1 MKVYLLNPPYIPH
14 FGRGMRWQDT
24 GRAGTLYYPVWLSYA
39 AGVLEEEH
47 ELRLVDAP
55 AWSWSREQVIED
67 ITKFQPD
74 LIVLDSSF
82 PSLNNDISVAEA
94 TKQACPGAKV
104 VLVGPPASQF
114 PDRILQSKGVDIVA
128 RWEYDLT
135 LKEIAKSIEGEDN
148 FDNIKGI
155 SYKKDGRIIHNP
167 DREFSSSED
176 LDEIPFVSKV
186 YKEHLNVRDYFL
198 GNSLYPEVQIFTGRG
213 CPFQCTFCSWP
224 QTLMGRKYRVRSIAS
239 VLDEL
244 KWIEENLPQVKEVFF
259 EDDTFTINRERVL
272 AFTEEYKRRE
282 LDIVWACNARVEL
295 DYETMRKMKE
305 ANCRLLI
312 VGYESGSDE
321 ILRKIKKGITIE
333 DIRQF
338 AQDARRADLLVL
350 GDFIIGLPGETKE
363 TVEKTKRL
371 IKEVKPE
378 LLQVSVASP
387 FPGTEF
393 YAWAKSNG
401 YLLTDDPNEYLDKQ
415 GHQKAIISYP
425 ELPSEDIVK
434 AVDEILKNYYLS
446 PSYLPPAM
454 RQVFRKN
461 GRNELA
467 RLWRQALNFVSYI
480 RSR

>member
-1 MKVYLLNPPYIPH
+1 M
-14 FGRGMRWQDT
+14 
-24 GRAGTLYYPVWLSYA
+24 
-39 AGVLEEEH
+39 
-47 ELRLVDAP
+47 RLVDTP
-55 AWSWSREQVIED
+55 AWSWSQKQVIED
-67 ITKFQPD
+67 ITKFQPA

-82 PSLNNDISVAEA
+82 PSLNNDITVAEA
-94 TKQACPGAKV
+94 TEQVCPGAKV
-104 VLVGPPASQF
+104 VFVGPPASQF
-114 PDRILQSKGVDIVA
+114 PDRILRSNGIDIVA
-128 RWEYDLT
+128 RWEYDFT
-135 LKEIAKSIEGEDN
+135 LKEIAEAIEKGDN
-148 FDNIKGI
+148 LEHIKGI
-155 SYKKDGRIIHNP
+155 SYKKDGRVIHNP

-176 LDEIPFVSKV
+176 LDKIPFVSRV
-186 YKEHLNVRDYFL
+186 YKKHFNVRDYFL

-272 AFTEEYKRRE
+272 AFTEEYKRRG
-282 LDIVWACNARVEL
+282 LDVVWACNARVEL
-295 DYETMRKMKE
+295 DYGTMRKMKE

-312 VGYESGSDE
+312 VNYESGSDE
-321 ILRKIKKGITIE
+321 ILQKIKKGITIE
-333 DIRQF
+333 DIRRF
-338 AQDARRADLLVL
+338 ARDARRADLLVL

-393 YAWAKSNG
+393 YTWAKSNG

-425 ELPSEDIVK
+425 ELPGEDIVK

-461 GRNELA
+461 GRDELA
-467 RLWRQALNFVSYI
+467 RLWRQAFNFVGYV
-480 RSR
+480 RGR